1 MIFLTKEKMISYS
14 YSFCHIITFSLK
26 YNPTLFN
33 HLFHLLIHRS
43 NVETDRGTGP
53 RKFARAHIPPLSSI
67 SSGRTLARFGHESS
81 THSRSFLVSAPSFA
95 FSHIRVKPEEYH
107 RLFCRYVNISPT
119 FLRGF
124 EPPRIRRLYE
134 SINSSSLSTQPL
146 ESNDASFIYHKL
158 LYAVSPTGAVLE
170 AYSWTIDLRAEAIID

>member
-1 MIFLTKEKMISYS
+1 MRSHSTSV
-14 YSFCHIITFSLK
+14 
-26 YNPTLFN
+26 
-33 HLFHLLIHRS
+33 FHFFWKDLGPIWPR
-43 NVETDRGTGP
+43 VEHTQP
-53 RKFARAHIPPLSSI
+53 VLSSFSAFLRFQPYTGETRGI
-67 SSGRTLARFGHESS
+67 SSPLLPLRKR
-81 THSRSFLVSAPSFA
+81 
-95 FSHIRVKPEEYH
+95 
-107 RLFCRYVNISPT
+107 SPT

>member
-1 MIFLTKEKMISYS
+1 MIIFIWLIYLLHLSNNTYFSPPIFLIIMIFLTKEKMISYS

-53 RKFARAHIPPLSSI
+53 RKFSRAHIPPLSST

-107 RLFCRYVNISPT
+107 RLFCRYVNVPQRSFVASNHQELDVFT
-119 FLRGF
+119 RVLT
-124 EPPRIRRLYE
+124 RRRCQR
-134 SINSSSLSTQPL
+134 NP
-146 ESNDASFIYHKL
+146 
-158 LYAVSPTGAVLE
+158 
-170 AYSWTIDLRAEAIID
+170 